1 MKLAPDL
8 SVLSI
13 HRSALARALPVAV
26 LAFAGGA
33 GLAFLPGSPRAQEMT
48 SREVVQPLPSGEV
61 QRLNRALMRL
71 AGDPRDLAALLEAG
85 EAALK
90 VDDFEAASGFFARAV
105 TVAPDHPRGRLG
117 LARVYLKSGEAPQAL
132 DQFARAI
139 DAGVAENELLS
150 DRALAHDLVGDQG
163 KAQAGYLRAFE
174 LTSGDAEARRRL
186 AVSFAISGN
195 RAGFED
201 TLRPLLDQRDVAA
214 LRTRAFGLAIM
225 GDQDRAALIV
235 EQAMPRDLS
244 SRLIPYLA
252 FMPRLTR
259 PQQAAVAN
267 LGIFPRAADIGRDD
281 PRLARFAEEA
291 KADSR
296 LEPAGAPLGAAT
308 AAGNSV
314 GRTESRGRANSPS
327 QPGVV
332 AASSRRARRAA
343 ALSARAP
350 QPADGM
356 VAAAPVPVPAP
367 AAVALA
373 VATPASSAVPAPAMV
388 QLATTPAP
396 PASGPE
402 IAAPVAAMSATAPGT
417 EIAAAPSA
425 TAAPFPPPPTPAP
438 PQPALPPLAPSAPL
452 RVADAF
458 ADLGDTVND
467 PRVGAEA
474 VDILRIAV
482 RREVATPEPEPA
494 APKEPP
500 KPVHPSRHWV
510 QIATGRDV
518 DALRFDWRRLERNG
532 GYLFK
537 ELEPHITPWG
547 AANRLLV
554 GPVANREKAR
564 DLVKQ
569 LKEKG
574 IDTFS
579 YISPKGEEIRTLK

>member
-1 MKLAPDL
+1 MMKLAPDL

-33 GLAFLPGSPRAQEMT
+33 GLAFLPGQLRAQEMT

-85 EAALK
+85 EASLK

-132 DQFARAI
+132 DQFARATE
-139 DAGVAENELLS
+139 AGAAENELLS

-163 KAQAGYLRAFE
+163 KAQTGYLRALE
-174 LTSGDAEARRRL
+174 LTPGDAEARRRL

-259 PQQAAVAN
+259 PQQAAAAN

-296 LEPAGAPLGAAT
+296 LEPAGAPLGGAT
-308 AAGNSV
+308 AEGNSA
-314 GRTESRGRANSPS
+314 GRARSRGRANSPS

-332 AASSRRARRAA
+332 AASSRSARRAA
-343 ALSARAP
+343 GRNAPAP
-350 QPADGM
+350 QPADGTG
-356 VAAAPVPVPAP
+356 AAAPVPLPSPP
-367 AAVALA
+367 AAVAVA
-373 VATPASSAVPAPAMV
+373 VAAPASVSAPAPATV
-388 QLATTPAP
+388 QRATAPAVA
-396 PASGPE
+396 ASGPE
-402 IAAPVAAMSATAPGT
+402 AAASVPAMAAAASGI

-425 TAAPFPPPPTPAP
+425 TAAPLPPPPAP
-438 PQPALPPLAPSAPL
+438 PPPAPSAPL

-458 ADLGDTVND
+458 ADLGDAVND

-474 VDILRIAV
+474 VDISRIAV
-482 RREVATPEPEPA
+482 RREVAAPAPEPA
-494 APKEPP
+494 APKELP

-518 DALRFDWRRLERNG
+518 DALRFDWRRLERSG
-532 GYLFK
+532 GDLFK
-537 ELEPHITPWG
+537 GMEPHITPWG

-579 YISPKGEEIRTLK
+579 YISPKGEEIQTLK